1 MNHSKLQQPPRRQN
15 PRAGRGGLANAVKA
29 VLAGSA
35 FVALACCFMGCQ
47 TPAQMTANSD
57 TADPAVS
64 GTLREGDVIQLTFAV
79 STNLNTVQRI
89 PLDGQISLQYVGKV
103 QAAGKTTTELE
114 KSLEKLY
121 QPQLRGTEPITVT
134 LISGAAGVYIT
145 GAVLRPG
152 KIPLERPMTV
162 LDAIMEAGGVDH
174 SRAKLSGV
182 TVLRVENGQRVA
194 HHINVKRALDGKD
207 PSLFYLKPFDIVYV
221 PEKML
226 NF

>member
-1 MNHSKLQQPPRRQN
+1 M
-15 PRAGRGGLANAVKA
+15 
-29 VLAGSA
+29 
-35 FVALACCFMGCQ
+35 
-47 TPAQMTANSD
+47 
-57 TADPAVS
+57 
-64 GTLREGDVIQLTFAV
+64 FAA
-79 STNLNTVQRI
+79 STNLNAVQRI
-89 PLDGQISLQYVGKV
+89 PLDGQISLQFVGKV

-134 LISGAAGVYIT
+134 LISAAAGVYVT

-152 KIPLERPMTV
+152 KLPLERPITV

-174 SRAKLSGV
+174 TRAKLTGV
-182 TVLRVENGQRVA
+182 TVLRVENGQRTA
-194 HHINVKRALDGKD
+194 YHINLKRALEGKD

-221 PEKML
+221 PEKLL